1 MHRPLVTLLDSND
14 HMVDT
19 VGMGYTERRKINE
32 EIINERVSYKE
43 GFRTMLE
50 SVNRPFKE
58 MEELVRRDVT
68 LDPGFKE
75 FFEYAKKH
83 DIPVVV
89 VSSGMV
95 PIIRSIFSNLIG
107 EEEASKIDIIANE
120 VEFTDPEKEG
130 KTWKLVYRHPD
141 NHYGHD
147 KSKSILPYR
156 NLPNPPLIFFAGDG
170 ISDMSAAAH
179 ADVLFVKD
187 KKDND
192 LKTYCDNKQIKYTM
206 FNSWIIIRD
215 MLKDIVEGKLDAD
228 QLRKK
233 PEAV

>member
-1 MHRPLVTLLDSND
+1 
-14 HMVDT
+14 MVDT

-32 EIINERVSYKE
+32 EIIHERVSYRE

-50 SVNRPFKE
+50 SVHRPFKE

-68 LDPGFKE
+68 LDPGFKD
-75 FFEYAKKH
+75 FYAYAKEH

-179 ADVLFVKD
+179 ADVLFVKN
-187 KKDND
+187 KQDND
-192 LKTYCDNKQIKYTM
+192 LKTYCENKKIKYTL
-206 FNSWIIIRD
+206 FDNWKVIKS
-215 MLKDIVEGKLDAD
+215 MLQDIVEGRLDANE
-228 QLRKK
+228 LRKK
-233 PEAV
+233 PEAL